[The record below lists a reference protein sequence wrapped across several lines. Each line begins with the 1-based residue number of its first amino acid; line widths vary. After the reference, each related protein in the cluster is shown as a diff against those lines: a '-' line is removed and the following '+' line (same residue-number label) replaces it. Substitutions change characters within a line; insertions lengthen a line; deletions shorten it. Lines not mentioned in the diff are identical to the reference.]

1 MKAVKKGTRVR
12 YDRVF
17 FMTLIALTCMYMPFL
32 VQSEL
37 ERPGYF
43 AIGGEWLVVP
53 LIAFAW
59 IIWEI

>member
-1 MKAVKKGTRVR
+1 MKLEKKRTRVR
-12 YDRVF
+12 HDRVF
-17 FMTLIALTCMYMPFL
+17 FMTLIAMACVYMPFL

-37 ERPGYF
+37 ERRGYF